1 MLSCAQIFISDS
13 PPCVIGFMV
22 YAVFAIGLTVYLVF
36 WVAPQYGQTNIMV
49 YIGICSLIG
58 SLSVMGCKGLSI
70 AIKLTASGDS
80 QLENPLA
87 WLFAVAVAV
96 CIAIQMNYLNKA
108 LDIFNT
114 SIVSPIYYVMFT
126 TLTITASAI
135 LFKEWDKLTTVDV
148 IGSLCGFITIIFG
161 VFLLHAFK
169 DLNFNLTDLINLTN
183 RPNGGTCIATNGNN
197 SGHTLVSFPPQ
208 PRQNV
213 STSIQMEGLQNAM
226 TVGRTGSLTPRSL
239 SARSLSAGSLSPT
252 LGGSHLGGSHPGNS
266 ESEAESETIPF
277 IQCNHVG

>member
-1 MLSCAQIFISDS
+1 MGLGMRLHVEPCTELHTQLTLSS
-13 PPCVIGFMV
+13 PPAYIGFIV
-22 YAVFAIGLTVYLVF
+22 YAVFAIGLAVYFIF

-49 YIGICSLIG
+49 YIAICSLIG

-70 AIKLTASGDS
+70 AIKLTAGGDS
-80 QLENPLA
+80 QLQNPLT
-87 WLFAVAVAV
+87 WFFAVAVAV

-114 SIVSPIYYVMFT
+114 SIVTPIYYVMFT

-148 IGSLCGFITIIFG
+148 IGSLCGFLTIVFG

-169 DLNFNLTDLINLTN
+169 DLNFTLSDLINLTS
-183 RPNGGTCIATNGNN
+183 RQNGGTSIASNTDN
-197 SGHTLVSFPPQ
+197 SVQALTSFPPQ

-226 TVGRTGSLTPRSL
+226 RPGRTRS
-239 SARSLSAGSLSPT
+239 PV
-252 LGGSHLGGSHPGNS
+252 LGGSNPGNS
-266 ESEAESETIPF
+266 ESEAEAETVPF
-277 IQCNHVG
+277 IQSNHVS